1 MASAQSARISIF
13 ANLALALSLLGAAAM
28 VYYHQ
33 ELLIPRALAVR
44 AANNLNAGY
53 SFGND
58 LYEIWLTSRDRL
70 ERRRDPYSDEVTREI
85 QIGLYGRPLDP
96 HLSGDPKDRRAFPN
110 PAFTD
115 LLFLPAAEL
124 SFPAART
131 LFLFLLAA
139 SAAASVWLW
148 MQVLHC
154 RPGRRISTIVFL
166 LVLTSYPV
174 LEGLYA
180 LQIGLLVLFL
190 FAASIFALQRG
201 LLLLSGILMALTTI
215 KPQITVL
222 AILFLLIWSAHDLR
236 RRGRF
241 WVGLF
246 VTGFALVASSLL
258 VWPHWIQS
266 WIHLLRAYREYNPPP
281 LLGLLLNGV
290 LGSAASAIS
299 AVLSACLLIAAI
311 LLAWRN
317 RSAEGDSLDFTL
329 TLSLLL
335 NLTVIIVLPGQAI
348 YDHAILLPGIFLIA
362 SQWRTLLSTPTRKVL
377 LLIGGAALLWPWLA
391 AFLLIVARPW
401 MTPTQFYSNLVFALP
416 LRTAVAF
423 PFLVLALLAA
433 VARRTRLVPL

>member
-222 AILFLLIWSAHDLR
+222 AILFLLIWSAHAAASGWDYSLR
-236 RRGRF
+236 DSLWWRHRF
-241 WVGLF
+241 WFGR
-246 VTGFALVASSLL
+246 TGFNPGFIFSAPIANTI
-258 VWPHWIQS
+258 P
-266 WIHLLRAYREYNPPP
+266 LR
-281 LLGLLLNGV
+281 
-290 LGSAASAIS
+290 
-299 AVLSACLLIAAI
+299 C
-311 LLAWRN
+311 
-317 RSAEGDSLDFTL
+317 LDFFL
-329 TLSLLL
+329 T
-335 NLTVIIVLPGQAI
+335 
-348 YDHAILLPGIFLIA
+348 A
-362 SQWRTLLSTPTRKVL
+362 SWEAQLRQY
-377 LLIGGAALLWPWLA
+377 
-391 AFLLIVARPW
+391 RPC
-401 MTPTQFYSNLVFALP
+401 
-416 LRTAVAF
+416 F
-423 PFLVLALLAA
+423 PRACS
-433 VARRTRLVPL
+433 